1 MSTEKPQLT
10 SIEIDIVESEKVKNA
25 YLLDEIEDELEILR
39 GSIHVACSLN
49 AEGSD
54 AGFYLSLK
62 KSHKR
67 LSDYIG
73 KLTS

>member
-1 MSTEKPQLT
+1 MPTPELT
-10 SIEIDIVESEKVKNA
+10 TIENDIVESEKVKNAA

-49 AEGSD
+49 SEGSD

-67 LSDYIG
+67 LSDYIS